1 MTWAIMAEEED
12 EIDILGD
19 SDYNLDNLLTK
30 DDGRLGSC
38 YVSGVLGRQGAEL
51 LNCDYNIGSH
61 WLLDAPNQSCWYATA
76 DEAKSYDR
84 NQFSFPSSLA
94 SGVSDSLPST
104 SQWDD
109 NDSWTDK
116 EKSLLEQGLE
126 IFGHSWTQL
135 AQFIGTKT
143 THQVKNYVTSQNIH
157 FGQTAE
163 NFNFDSSNHGNS
175 EVFNFS
181 ELIDDMQIPASMEEV
196 RIKKESSLDSDDDA
210 EIEVEDKD
218 FSASEIIT
226 TSNKEE
232 SVIKYQEEVK
242 ICPRT
247 EKIVEVKLERQK
259 PRNYLDF
266 FENVVEIGKQKS
278 STQQSSDVSEA
289 DNEEVDGKEVLS
301 ASAVASELLKSIR
314 DGNVGPG
321 RHVSYGLD
329 MVGEPGGIQP
339 SWTPRRTWAPN
350 AVREQAHECE
360 QFDVNVSGR
369 ETKECDGTNLEEAAR
384 SGHSHHEVLELI
396 FSMPPPREEVFLDTE
411 VISDDERMI
420 HMEFFEGRSAKTPK
434 RYLKIRNHILECW
447 RQSRPAYIT
456 KTSVRTGLKHCGDV
470 NCIGRIHAYLE
481 QIGAIN
487 FGCEQARYL
496 NAAAQSIPIV
506 PTHKKISKDE
516 LAAMQ
521 QARIGAMRPRKKK
534 KNPAFTLDG
543 DGGYTITHS
552 ESGEAIHTTVVQDTV
567 SKGNKG
573 QSTKT
578 KTIKLIYCQKY
589 SDSKPAPF
597 IVHMNVEALLVVDMH
612 AHSSHTEVAGL
623 LGGTFDVANSVLYIK
638 RALPCRSNSS
648 GVHCDMCPVSQT
660 EASEKLQGANLEVVG
675 WYHSHPTFL
684 PNPSLQDL
692 STQSNIQQWFS
703 QTAASPIVSFILA
716 PYCPINPT
724 LASQFR
730 CLTVHS
736 DEIETTPYGTPY
748 MFSVTVT
755 SHGLN
760 VANMLKDMA
769 AIFSLVE
776 ENQQVAVDFNSEF
789 QMSPSISFK
798 QKCVESAKLH
808 LASCK
813 PSIPHALQNSVVQ
826 GIMQACGTLALARG
840 DCHSRSTS

>member
-163 NFNFDSSNHGNS
+163 NFHFDSSNHGNS

-196 RIKKESSLDSDDDA
+196 IAVVSTAQSTIPSLAKRNHSSSSTVSRETNCTGVRRKDAHEKMKNKRGRPPLPKHCSEKRDVKTICGAPKKNKLEPVSNSVVRLSTVEQVVRIKKESSLDSDDDA

-218 FSASEIIT
+218 ASEIIT

-247 EKIVEVKLERQK
+247 EKIVEVKLE
-259 PRNYLDF
+259 
-266 FENVVEIGKQKS
+266 
-278 STQQSSDVSEA
+278 
-289 DNEEVDGKEVLS
+289 
-301 ASAVASELLKSIR
+301 
-314 DGNVGPG
+314 
-321 RHVSYGLD
+321 
-329 MVGEPGGIQP
+329 
-339 SWTPRRTWAPN
+339 N

-369 ETKECDGTNLEEAAR
+369 ATKECDGTNLEEAAR
-384 SGHSHHEVLELI
+384 SGHSHHEVLEMI
-396 FSMPPPREEVFLDTE
+396 FSMPPPREEVFLDSE

-552 ESGEAIHTTVVQDTV
+552 ESGEAIHTTVVQDTA